1 MKDEH
6 KLFSEL
12 GGGTPIPNGA
22 ASPYYDSVQSSGGGF
37 ASGPPSD
44 LYDSMTAQT
53 QNTGAHVYA
62 PPVASSLGKWH
73 IILSRI
79 RGF

>member
-53 QNTGAHVYA
+53 QNSGAHVYA
-62 PPVASSLGKWH
+62 SPVASSLGKFFF
-73 IILSRI
+73 SV
-79 RGF
+79 